1 MSRLLL
7 IALPPLID
15 ACKSPS
21 GHNYTVL
28 LYLFAPPDARGPG
41 QMPKNIYEG
50 PRKWSWP
57 SDFAYNLIEIQA
69 RRRSL
74 EPSKGNHAENP
85 AQSAGAP
92 SGGQRTPNALA
103 DARAARPA
111 GRTHTD
117 PAHNACPAG
126 RPNADPARVARVGS
140 TDVARARTHRTGSTH
155 PAFGGA
161 ALRPAHPPHR
171 PRPVQRTD
179 AQPRPHGHETSQ
191 VAADSF
197 PHRFCGAF
205 SGICLLQIPRS
216 TSKNE
221 SGILKNEE

>member
-1 MSRLLL
+1 
-7 IALPPLID
+7 
-15 ACKSPS
+15 
-21 GHNYTVL
+21 
-28 LYLFAPPDARGPG
+28 
-41 QMPKNIYEG
+41 MPKNIYEG

-74 EPSKGNHAENP
+74 EPTKGNHAENP

-92 SGGQRTPNALA
+92 SGGQRTPNA
-103 DARAARPA
+103 RAARPA
-111 GRTHTD
+111 GRTHAD
-117 PAHNACPAG
+117 PTRDACPAGRPNADPTRAARPAG

-140 TDVARARTHRTGSTH
+140 TDVARARTHRTGSTQ

-221 SGILKNEE
+221 